1 MLDTA
6 WASAVLCGPMSDL
19 VFERQKKRE
28 ARDWPELDALV
39 LPLARALPSRL
50 ADKLPGKIQ
59 IGKRHRELLRA
70 VPEVDLARAIVTEVI
85 GGTWV
90 VNLKN
95 RRKGL
100 SLQEAARRVGVQ
112 AFRAALRQRH
122 PDIGRLVDAAF
133 DLVDPPL
140 TLGCITAAG
149 LYLLNT
155 LHISV
160 PNLLELYRRYG
171 RRKVKSKKRGKVIT
185 PLVFSYY
192 VRLKPDTMVHYGGT
206 TFVRALRYRP
216 MLEPPKRWGPGSRGG
231 YQYALCDTLP
241 LIRNVPAPAGDPN
254 DCPAMV
260 CDVLNRLQ
268 ETAWQIN
275 QEVLDVARK
284 LQDTLLGHR
293 PRRSREHAT
302 AWALR
307 RALDE
312 AQEDRN
318 ERALYFVHCLDYRGR
333 VYPVASNLSPHGP
346 DLIRALLRF
355 KDGVEVTRE
364 DKEDVA
370 AALDRYG
377 AGCLR
382 PGRKLNPEQTE
393 RIVQDP
399 VKNRA
404 DWFDAAKDK
413 KRWLYLAYCFERMA
427 LEKAAIDRVPFR
439 TTLPIWQDAHANG
452 FQHYALLLG
461 DESLAKEVRLTPPQE
476 GEEPADIY
484 RVIARRMTKRL
495 TSAAASDPVAARL
508 LARCGGVIGRSEA
521 KHPATVFIYGGQDG
535 GYEKF
540 LNQLR
545 KEDGQAGWKDGTV
558 WRQED
563 AERQRLAECFA
574 NLATT
579 VLREIAPR
587 ASEMQ
592 GWLYEAGRGIALRGA
607 RPHWVV
613 PVTGF
618 RVIQPLT
625 EKSSRAKHK
634 LSIVWDGKER
644 RLRVTKERIKR
655 LDVQAQAR
663 RLAPNL
669 IHSLDAAH
677 LAWTVRM
684 FQGDPSPPIATVHDN
699 FATLATHA
707 GVLAGDFAT
716 TLHEMYERHLT
727 PYADLVTQLQQQC
740 PGIRTPPERGSW
752 CLTGTLGF
760 ETQDDRTVTA
770 HRLLDPLD

>member
-1 MLDTA
+1 M
-6 WASAVLCGPMSDL
+6 GNL
-19 VFERQKKRE
+19 VVERQKKRE

-50 ADKLPGKIQ
+50 ADKLPGKVQ

-70 VPEVDLARAIVTEVI
+70 VPDVDLARAILTEVI
-85 GGTWV
+85 AGTWV
-90 VNLKN
+90 ANLKK
-95 RRKGL
+95 RRQGL
-100 SLQEAARRVGVQ
+100 VLQETARRVGMQ
-112 AFRAALRQRH
+112 AFRVALRQRH
-122 PDIGRLVDAAF
+122 PDIGPLVDAAF

-140 TLGCITAAG
+140 TLACITAAG
-149 LYLLNT
+149 LYLLHT

-160 PNLLELYRRYG
+160 PNLLGLYEQYG
-171 RRKVKSKKRGKVIT
+171 RRKVKNKKTGKVIT
-185 PLVFSYY
+185 PRAFSYY
-192 VRLKPDTMVHYGGT
+192 VRLKPETMAQYGGA
-206 TFVRALRYRP
+206 TFVRALAYRP
-216 MLEPPKRWGPGSRGG
+216 MLEPPKRWSPGSRGG
-231 YQYALCDTLP
+231 YQYALRGTLP
-241 LIRNVPAPAGDPN
+241 LIRNVPATAADPN
-254 DCPAMV
+254 DCPTQV

-275 QEVLDVARK
+275 HDVLDVAWK
-284 LQDTLLGHR
+284 LQDRLLGHQ
-293 PRRSREHAT
+293 PRGNREHVT

-307 RALDE
+307 RALAE
-312 AQEDRN
+312 AEEDRN
-318 ERALYFVHCLDYRGR
+318 EPEFYFVHCLDYRGR
-333 VYPVASNLSPHGP
+333 VYPVGSHLSPHGP
-346 DLIRALLRF
+346 DLVRALLRF
-355 KDGVEVTRE
+355 RDGADVTRE

-370 AALDRYG
+370 TALDRYG

-382 PGRKLNPEQTE
+382 PGRKLSLEQIE

-404 DWFDAAKDK
+404 DWWDAAKDK

-427 LEKAAIDRVPFR
+427 FERALKDGASFR

-484 RVIARRMTKRL
+484 KVIARRMTKRL
-495 TSAAASDPVAARL
+495 ASAAARDPIAARL
-508 LARCGGVIGRSEA
+508 LERCGSEIARAEA

-540 LNQLR
+540 LKQLR
-545 KEDGQAGWKDGTV
+545 KEDREAGWKDETV

-574 NLATT
+574 NVAVT
-579 VLREIAPR
+579 VLQEVAPR
-587 ASEMQ
+587 ASELQ
-592 GWLYEAGRGIALRGA
+592 RWLYDAGLAIALRGA

-625 EKSSRAKHK
+625 EKNSRAKHK

-644 RLRVTKERIKR
+644 RLRVPQERIKR
-655 LDVQAQAR
+655 LDKRAQAR
-663 RLAPNL
+663 GLAPNL

-677 LAWTVRM
+677 LAWTVRL
-684 FQGDPSPPIATVHDN
+684 FEGDPSPPIATVHDN

-707 GVLAGDFAT
+707 GVLATSFAE
-716 TLHEMYERHLT
+716 TLHEMYDRRPT
-727 PYADLVTQLQQQC
+727 PYADLVAQLQQQG
-740 PGIRTPPERGSW
+740 PGIRTPPEQGPW
-752 CLTGTLGF
+752 CLTGTLDF
-760 ETQDDRTVTA
+760 ETQDDSTVTA
-770 HRLLDPLD
+770 HRLLYPLD